1 MSPFIREVDAIASPL
16 LMLRVVIKMLMMIR
30 CVEITRRLLL
40 LLLLVVVVTRTE
52 VARGQRSKVAG
63 CGKLGHLRRRI

>member
-40 LLLLVVVVTRTE
+40 LLLVVVVTRTE

>member
-40 LLLLVVVVTRTE
+40 LLLVVVVTRTE
-52 VARGQRSKVAG
+52 VARGQRSKIAG